1 MNFFDKMHEL
11 TGVSLNEVQQKA
23 VRYSKGPLLL
33 LASPGSG
40 KTTTLNM
47 KIGYLLLVKK
57 VPAYKILAI
66 TFSKAS
72 AVDMANRFD
81 QFFSSIIK
89 ERVHFSTIHSIAFQI
104 VREYFSIH
112 HQNFEI
118 IEGNRNSC
126 IDKKVI
132 LRNIFIQNRNT
143 IPSEDEMDELL
154 SYSSFVKN
162 KMISDEELV
171 QKKTM
176 MPGLVEMYKQYEA
189 YKVQTPEL
197 VLLDFDDMLT
207 YCYKA
212 LSEDEYIRN
221 KYQQRFEYILTDESQ
236 DNSVIQHEIIYLL
249 AAPQFNVCVV
259 ADDDQSIFKWRGADV
274 RKLLDFK
281 KIYPNAKTVT
291 MAQNYRSTPEIVDTA
306 NEFIKRNRNRY
317 PKKMFTENESS
328 GEIEIH
334 NVKRYDL
341 QLNYVVEEIQ
351 KADNPCEV
359 AILYRNNNSA
369 ILLVNKLF
377 KEGIP
382 FYMKDVELK
391 FFHHWIVEDIL
402 NIMRLSYNDSRVDI
416 LEKVYTKINAYI
428 KKKQIIHLQKHV
440 SKASTFDRLQEII
453 HAPYQ
458 EQVLKRVKQTIRK
471 LQMQEPYE
479 AIQTI
484 RQDLGYDK
492 SLQNTAEH
500 LRMNEENLFDILNT
514 LEQIAKELPSL
525 ETFAYRLKDIEQLMR
540 TSKKYK
546 GQDVITLST
555 LHSAKGL
562 EYDRVYMIDLIEG
575 ILPNNEDIKE
585 DEVGNIEEM
594 EEATRLFYVGMT
606 RARHHLELLTY
617 SVRNGAHVKES
628 RFVQNVRKIIAPE
641 ENQKQIGKK
650 NTTQPKYR
658 PILENAITD
667 ESELHLG
674 MQIIHHLYGV
684 GQIKS
689 LAPDSIEIDFE
700 SVGMKR
706 FMLDFCLNHGYLKKI

>member
-1 MNFFDKMHEL
+1 MNFFDKMQEL
-11 TGVSLNEVQQKA
+11 TGVCLNEVQQKA

-57 VPAYKILAI
+57 VPAHKILAI

-72 AVDMANRFD
+72 AIDMANRFD
-81 QFFSSIIK
+81 QFFSTIID
-89 ERVHFSTIHSIAFQI
+89 ETVHFSTIHSIAFQI

-118 IEGNRNSC
+118 IEGNMNRNL
-126 IDKKVI
+126 DKKAI
-132 LRNIFIQNRNT
+132 LRNIFIQHRNT
-143 IPSEDEMDELL
+143 TPSEDEMDELL

-162 KMISDEELV
+162 KMVPDEELV

-176 MPGLVEMYKQYEA
+176 MPGIVAMYKQYEA
-189 YKVQTPEL
+189 YKVQYPGL
-197 VLLDFDDMLT
+197 VLLDFDDMLA

-212 LSEDEYIRN
+212 LSEDAFLRN

-236 DNSVIQHEIIYLL
+236 DNSVIQHEIVFLL
-249 AAPQFNVCVV
+249 AAPQFNICVV
-259 ADDDQSIFKWRGADV
+259 ADDDQSIFMWRGADV
-274 RKLLDFK
+274 KRLLEFK
-281 KIYPNAKTVT
+281 KIYPDAKTLT
-291 MAQNYRSTPEIVDTA
+291 MAQNYRSTKEIVDTA
-306 NEFIKRNRNRY
+306 NEFIKRNRHRY
-317 PKKMFTENESS
+317 QKNMFTENVQ
-328 GEIEIH
+328 GEKVEIH
-334 NVKRYDL
+334 NTKRYDL

-351 KADNPCEV
+351 KADNPSEV

-369 ILLVNKLF
+369 ILLVNKLY
-377 KEGIP
+377 KEQIH
-382 FYMKDVELK
+382 FFMKDVELK

-428 KKKQIIHLQKHV
+428 KKNQIAQLQETI
-440 SKASTFDRLQEII
+440 SKESAFDRLLTIM

-458 EQVLKRVKQTIRK
+458 EQVLKKAKQMIRK

-484 RQDLGYDK
+484 RKDLGYDK
-492 SLQNTAEH
+492 SLKRTAEH

-514 LEQIAKELPSL
+514 IEIIAKELPTL
-525 ETFAYRLKDIEQLMR
+525 EAFAYRLKDIEQLMR

-546 GQDVITLST
+546 GQNVVTLST

-575 ILPNNEDIKE
+575 ILPNREDIKE
-585 DEVGNIEEM
+585 YEAGHIEEM

-617 SVRNGAHVKES
+617 NSRSGAHVKES

-641 ENQKQIGKK
+641 QVSEPLTKK
-650 NTTQPKYR
+650 KIKQPKYK
-658 PILENAITD
+658 PMLENAITK
-667 ESELHLG
+667 ESELQLG
-674 MQIIHHLYGV
+674 MQIEHHLYGQ
-684 GQIKS
+684 GQITS
-689 LAPDSIEIDFE
+689 LVADSIEIDFE
-700 SVGMKR
+700 AVGNKK
-706 FMLDFCLNHGYLKKI
+706 FMLDFCLNHGYLKRI

>member
-162 KMISDEELV
+162 KMISDEEFV

>member
-1 MNFFDKMHEL
+1 MNFFDKMQEL
-11 TGVSLNEVQQKA
+11 TSVCLNEVQQKA
-23 VRYSKGPLLL
+23 VRYAKGPLLL

-57 VPAYKILAI
+57 VPAHKILAI

-72 AVDMANRFD
+72 AVDMAARFD
-81 QFFSSIIK
+81 QFFSTIIK
-89 ERVHFSTIHSIAFQI
+89 DRVHFSTIHSIAFQI
-104 VREYFSIH
+104 VREYFSMH

-118 IEGNRNSC
+118 IEGNSNRDF
-126 IDKKVI
+126 DKKTI

-143 IPSEDEMDELL
+143 IPSEDEMDELF

-162 KMISDEELV
+162 KMIPDEELV
-171 QKKTM
+171 QKKMM

-189 YKVQTPEL
+189 YKVQNPGL
-197 VLLDFDDMLT
+197 VLLDFDDMLS

-212 LSEDEYIRN
+212 LYEDAYLRN

-249 AAPQFNVCVV
+249 AAPQFNICVV
-259 ADDDQSIFKWRGADV
+259 ADDDQSIFMWRGADV
-274 RKLLDFK
+274 QKLLDFK

-317 PKKMFTENESS
+317 PKTMFTENAS
-328 GEIEIH
+328 GESIEIH

-369 ILLVNKLF
+369 ILLVNKFLE
-377 KEGIP
+377 EGIP

-416 LEKVYTKINAYI
+416 LEKVYSKINAYI
-428 KKKQIIHLQKHV
+428 KKNQIMQLQNNS
-440 SKASTFDRLQEII
+440 SKESAFDRLQEII

-492 SLQNTAEH
+492 SLQNSAEH
-500 LRMNEENLFDILNT
+500 LRMNEENLFDILNS

-525 ETFAYRLKDIEQLMR
+525 EAFAHRLKEIEQLMR

-546 GQDVITLST
+546 GQNVITLST

-585 DEVGNIEEM
+585 YEVGNIEEM

-617 SVRNGAHVKES
+617 NVRSGAHVKES

-641 ENQKQIGKK
+641 ENQKPIVKK
-650 NTTQPKYR
+650 KTKQPKFR
-658 PILENAITD
+658 PMQDHAITD
-667 ESELHLG
+667 EAELNLG
-674 MQIIHHLYGV
+674 MRVEHHLYGA
-684 GQIKS
+684 GQITS
-689 LAPDSIEIDFE
+689 LLPDSIEIDFE
-700 SVGMKR
+700 SVGSKK
-706 FMLDFCLNHGYLKKI
+706 FMLDFCLIHGYLKKV

>member
-1 MNFFDKMHEL
+1 MNYFDKMQEL
-11 TGVSLNEVQQKA
+11 TGVFLNEVQQKA

-57 VPAYKILAI
+57 VPAHKILAI

-72 AVDMANRFD
+72 AMDMAKRFD
-81 QFFSSIIK
+81 QFFSTIID
-89 ERVHFSTIHSIAFQI
+89 ETVHFSTIHSIAFQI

-118 IEGNRNSC
+118 IEGNMNRNL
-126 IDKKVI
+126 DKKAI
-132 LRNIFIQNRNT
+132 LRNIFIQHRKT
-143 IPSEDEMDELL
+143 TPSEDEMDELM

-162 KMISDEELV
+162 KMIPEEKLV

-176 MPGLVEMYKQYEA
+176 MPGIVEMYKQYEA
-189 YKVQTPEL
+189 FKVQYPGV

-207 YCYKA
+207 YCFKA
-212 LSEDEYIRN
+212 LTEDARLRN

-236 DNSVIQHEIIYLL
+236 DNSVIQHEIVYLL
-249 AAPQFNVCVV
+249 AAPQFNICVV
-259 ADDDQSIFKWRGADV
+259 ADDDQSIFMWRGADV
-274 RKLLDFK
+274 NRLLQFK
-281 KIYPNAKTVT
+281 KIYPNAKTMT
-291 MAQNYRSTPEIVDTA
+291 MAQNYRSTKEIVDIA
-306 NEFIKRNRNRY
+306 NTFIKRNRHRY
-317 PKKMFTENESS
+317 QKNMFTENEQ
-328 GEIEIH
+328 GEKVEIH
-334 NVKRYDL
+334 NTKRYDL

-351 KADNPCEV
+351 KADNPSEV
-359 AILYRNNNSA
+359 AILYRNNNSS
-369 ILLVNKLF
+369 ILLVNKLY
-377 KEGIP
+377 KEQIP

-416 LEKVYTKINAYI
+416 LEKVYTKMNAYI
-428 KKKQIIHLQKHV
+428 KKSQIAQLQETV
-440 SKASTFDRLQEII
+440 SKVSAFDRLLEII

-458 EQVLKRVKQTIRK
+458 ENVLKKAKQNIRK

-492 SLQNTAEH
+492 SLKRTAEH

-514 LEQIAKELPSL
+514 IEIIAKELPSL
-525 ETFAYRLKDIEQLMR
+525 ESFAYRLNDIEQLMR

-546 GQDVITLST
+546 GQNVVTLST

-562 EYDRVYMIDLIEG
+562 EYDRVYIIDLIEG
-575 ILPNNEDIKE
+575 ILPNREDIKAYE
-585 DEVGNIEEM
+585 AGHIEEM

-617 SVRNGAHVKES
+617 NSRSDAHVKES
-628 RFVQNVRKIIAPE
+628 RFVQNVRKIISPE
-641 ENQKQIGKK
+641 QVSEPLTQNKAK
-650 NTTQPKYR
+650 QPKYK
-658 PILENAITD
+658 PMFENAITK
-667 ESELHLG
+667 ESEL
-674 MQIIHHLYGV
+674 QIGLKIEHHLYGQ
-684 GQIKS
+684 GQITNIVE
-689 LAPDSIEIDFE
+689 DSIEIDFE
-700 SVGMKR
+700 TVGAKN
-706 FMLDFCLNHGYLKKI
+706 FMLDFCLNHGYLKMV